1 MSLTP
6 EQVARRKLGIGASE
20 VAAALGLSHWR
31 SPLQLY
37 EQKVNGAVS
46 EDKIEYRIGH
56 ALEPVILDE
65 YESKT
70 GTKLERAPD
79 TLVAMP
85 MLCHLDAWVPGRLVV
100 NAKTSRTKQGWGDPG
115 SADVPVD
122 YLLQEH
128 AEMMI
133 AGVAVAHI
141 PVLFYG
147 SQFEI
152 YEIPFDAELGE
163 MIKRGVAAFWRRV
176 EARDPPPPTTL
187 AEANLRWRVSQ
198 ALKVELGQDAVSACR
213 RLVQIKEQ
221 MGALEQEAAHCEAL
235 VKTQMGEAEI
245 ATAGGREIAT
255 WKTAKAAKALD
266 SKRLKF
272 EMPEVYAQYE
282 IDRAA
287 ARRFLLK
294 EMING

>member
-1 MSLTP
+1 VSLTP
-6 EQVARRKLGIGASE
+6 EQIARRRLGIGASE
-20 VAAALGLSHWR
+20 VAAALGLSHWK

-37 EQKVNGAVS
+37 EQKVNGTIS

-70 GTKLERAPD
+70 GTKLERSPD
-79 TLVAMP
+79 TLIAAP

-100 NAKTSRTKQGWGDPG
+100 NAKTSRTRQGWGDPG

-133 AGVAVAHI
+133 AGVGVAHI
-141 PVLFYG
+141 PVLFAG
-147 SQFEI
+147 SQFEV

-163 MIKRGVAAFWRRV
+163 MIKRGVAAFWHRV
-176 EARDPPPPTTL
+176 ETRDPPPPTTL
-187 AEANLRWRVSQ
+187 AEANLRWKVSQ
-198 ALKVELGQDAVSACR
+198 AIKVELAPNVASACH
-213 RLVQIKEQ
+213 RLAQINAQ
-221 MGALEQEAAHCEAL
+221 MSALEEEAKRCEAM

-245 ATAGGREIAT
+245 ATVNGREVAT
-255 WKTAKAAKALD
+255 WKTAKAARALD
-266 SKRLKF
+266 SKRLKV
-272 EMPEVYAQYE
+272 EMPELYAQYE
-282 IDRAA
+282 IERAA

-294 EMING
+294 EMINA